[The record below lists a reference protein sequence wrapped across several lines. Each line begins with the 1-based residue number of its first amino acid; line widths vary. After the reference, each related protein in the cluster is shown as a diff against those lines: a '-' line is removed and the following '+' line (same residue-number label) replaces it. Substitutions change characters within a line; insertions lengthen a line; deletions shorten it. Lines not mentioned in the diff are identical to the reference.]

1 MNSVARACLVFAFLA
16 LLLGGAPR
24 SPAAAVLPG
33 PTLLT
38 AAGEGAFPTGASL
51 NGVDLRGGTFGQGVA
66 VFADGSARGD
76 FQTLLVGTNVLGAAT
91 KILVVGWVTGGAL
104 NADGS
109 VTVNGIASVDMR
121 DGTLP
126 STGIPFSAVVTSAGF
141 QLTVGATVLPTLL
154 KNAGWIAI
162 EQPQL

>member
-1 MNSVARACLVFAFLA
+1 MNSVARTVLVFAFLA
-16 LLLGGAPR
+16 LLLGGVPQGR
-24 SPAAAVLPG
+24 AAAVVPG

-38 AAGEGAFPTGASL
+38 AAGAGAFPTGASL

-66 VFADGSARGD
+66 IFADGSARGD
-76 FQTLLVGTNVLGAAT
+76 FQTLLVGSNVLGTAT
-91 KILVVGWVTGGAL
+91 TILIVGWVTGGAL

-109 VTVNGIASVDMR
+109 VTINGTASIDMR

-126 STGIPFSAVVTSAGF
+126 SMGVPFSAVVTTSGC